1 VKLKL
6 QFKIT
11 DFYYTA
17 PIIVQN
23 YSLIKNQVLSVSI
36 FQDDKNISAVDL
48 IALPN
53 FHQYNLLEWQFTLD
67 NFFQFNNLNLDNI
80 QLDAPLFNMVKAKRP
95 RGIDGELLFIIESV
109 LFSVIEKKIPQ
120 ILSFIE
126 KKPIK
131 INALYSSSI
140 NKESLPECLKIKIR
154 PTLNNLNETI
164 ELIKSLFKNKPG
176 IRLRLDGNRRFEL
189 ADLTS
194 YIEKLERG
202 CGPLLF
208 SAIEYIEEPLKN
220 AYDFHSFN
228 QIYSYAI
235 ALDESLEVYKNQLT
249 QLRNFPEGLNLILK
263 PSIFGIS
270 KSFEILKYAVR
281 FHHNVVISST
291 YESATAIRPLLYL
304 AALNPKTYHG
314 LDTLKFLPKELS
326 IESENYSLNF

>member
-1 VKLKL
+1 MKIKLT
-6 QFKIT
+6 FKIT

-23 YSLIKNQVLSVSI
+23 YSLIKNQVLNISI
-36 FQDDKNISAVDL
+36 FQDDKFLSTIDL

-53 FHQYNLLEWQFTLD
+53 FHQYNLLEWQYTLE
-67 NFFQFNNLNLDNI
+67 NFFQFNNLNLENI
-80 QLDAPLFNMVKAKRP
+80 LLDAPLFNMVKSKKSRA
-95 RGIDGELLFIIESV
+95 IEGELLFIIESV
-109 LFSVIEKKIPQ
+109 LFSVIEKCAPQ
-120 ILSFIE
+120 VLSFIE
-126 KKPIK
+126 KRPIK
-131 INALYSSSI
+131 INALYSSSMK
-140 NKESLPECLKIKIR
+140 KESLPECLKIKIR
-154 PTLNNLNETI
+154 PNLNNLNETI
-164 ELIKSLFKNKPG
+164 ELIKSLFKQKPD
-176 IRLRLDGNRRFEL
+176 ILLRLDGNRRFEL
-189 ADLTS
+189 SDLTS

-235 ALDESLEVYKNQLT
+235 ALDESLEVYKNKLT

-270 KSFEILKYAVR
+270 KSFEILKYASR

-291 YESATAIRPLLYL
+291 YETATAIRPLLYL
-304 AALNPKTYHG
+304 AALTPGTYHG
-314 LDTLKFLPKELS
+314 LDTLKFLPKDLS